1 MSNITVERSPNRH
14 FGALRKAPDYVRSL
28 AETAAILGLSLATL
42 RRMIAMQQG
51 PKVTR
56 LSARRLGIRD
66 SDREVFLNR

>member
-1 MSNITVERSPNRH
+1 MSNIAVERSPNKH
-14 FGALRKAPDYVRSL
+14 FGALGKAPDYVHSL
-28 AETAAILGLSLATL
+28 ADTAAILGLSLATL

-66 SDREVFLNR
+66 SDREAFLNR